1 MIKKQNKK
9 APFASPL
16 REIYLKQAITP
27 KAYESNGDSWINFG
41 LEAPYKNLYPQFL
54 IEMYNNSATHRAIT
68 DAASSYI
75 AGNGILIEE
84 NTDILATSKLN
95 LLLQNINSKENIEQL
110 LNKVAKDLY
119 LQGAIALNI
128 IYTKDKTA
136 IASITHIPVEKIRIG
151 TPNDNGVV
159 DEYWISADWSN
170 IRKKENTPMPIP
182 AFNPND
188 RTANNQLLYVRDYT
202 PGLDLYGAPS
212 YSASTNWILTDGLI
226 SEYHYNNVNGGFSP
240 TTWINFNSGQPS
252 EEEQQT
258 IENAINNKMA
268 GVGGKK
274 MVLTFTDEG
283 VNVPTIQNLSL
294 SEAHNQYLALNTLIV
309 QNLMIGHR
317 VVSPS
322 LMGVKTEGQLGGKN
336 EMLDAYE
343 LYSRSVIEP
352 YQKILVETFAKLFS
366 INGINIPFNIK
377 TLTPFAHRFG
387 TDILQSV
394 LTPTEIREE
403 LGLQPLEDNQSTID
417 AVDVVVDNKEKTT
430 VPTGVETDGAIVEN
444 VAGTALNGAQI
455 ASLLEIIVQTTAK
468 ILTIASAKAI
478 TKSAFPAL
486 ADNQIDDIFDN
497 LSNVPISPNDIAL
510 NKKNS
515 IDDIKAKVMKLGEH
529 ESILLKDYNILAIED
544 TLDELEEDNYEMELN
559 SKVELAVSSGN
570 PEPDLD
576 ASQDGTSKQSTE
588 IGNKFKVRYRYTG
601 SQLPERDF
609 CQLMMSLSNFGI
621 IYRKEDILEMSK
633 DAVNPGWGPGGS
645 STYSIWLNK
654 CCNPLGVNKLELY
667 KGGANCYH
675 RWVRIILVLKEDGTE
690 DIIGTTEARRRG
702 FAPAPNKET
711 EWAVNPIDLPNNGF
725 LPTTKK

>member
-417 AVDVVVDNKEKTT
+417 AVDAV
-430 VPTGVETDGAIVEN
+430 
-444 VAGTALNGAQI
+444 
-455 ASLLEIIVQTTAK
+455 
-468 ILTIASAKAI
+468 
-478 TKSAFPAL
+478 
-486 ADNQIDDIFDN
+486 
-497 LSNVPISPNDIAL
+497 NDIAL

-702 FAPAPNKET
+702 FAPAPNEEI

>member
-417 AVDVVVDNKEKTT
+417 AVDAV
-430 VPTGVETDGAIVEN
+430 
-444 VAGTALNGAQI
+444 
-455 ASLLEIIVQTTAK
+455 
-468 ILTIASAKAI
+468 
-478 TKSAFPAL
+478 
-486 ADNQIDDIFDN
+486 
-497 LSNVPISPNDIAL
+497 NDIAL

-645 STYSIWLNK
+645 DTYSIWLNK

>member
-84 NTDILATSKLN
+84 NSDILATSKLN

-417 AVDVVVDNKEKTT
+417 AVDAV
-430 VPTGVETDGAIVEN
+430 
-444 VAGTALNGAQI
+444 
-455 ASLLEIIVQTTAK
+455 
-468 ILTIASAKAI
+468 
-478 TKSAFPAL
+478 
-486 ADNQIDDIFDN
+486 
-497 LSNVPISPNDIAL
+497 NDIAL

-702 FAPAPNKET
+702 FAPAPNEEI